1 MQLSCIFSGSI
12 VKENVISKFE
22 PSSMLRRVG
31 LRPTAARQKVLSSF
45 LAVGR
50 ALSHREIVNL
60 LLGLDRV
67 TVFRSLKNLK
77 KAHLVHS
84 VQGIDGTLRY
94 VLNQPKNRGCPGG
107 HPHFLCLRCGKMLCL
122 TDQRMATIRVPEG
135 AAVYGKQ
142 FLVYGACASCSS
154 LRGSHRSVMRYH

>member
-1 MQLSCIFSGSI
+1 MQLNCIFSSSI
-12 VKENVISKFE
+12 VKGNVISKLE
-22 PSSMLRRVG
+22 PSSMLRRAG
-31 LRPTAARQKVLSSF
+31 LRSTAARRQVLASF
-45 LAVGR
+45 LAAGR

-60 LLGLDRV
+60 LFGLDRV

-107 HPHFLCLRCGKMLCL
+107 HPHFLCLRCGRMLCL
-122 TDQRMATIRVPEG
+122 ANQRLATVRVPEG
-135 AAVYGKQ
+135 AKVYGKQ
-142 FLVYGACASCSS
+142 FLVYGACASCSL
-154 LRGSHRSVMRYH
+154 LRGSH